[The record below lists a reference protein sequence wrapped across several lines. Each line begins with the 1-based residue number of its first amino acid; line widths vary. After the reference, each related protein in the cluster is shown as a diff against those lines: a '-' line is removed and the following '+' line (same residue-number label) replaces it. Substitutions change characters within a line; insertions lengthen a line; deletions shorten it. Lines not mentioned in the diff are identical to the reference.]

1 MASGMGLSSS
11 SMAMGEG
18 SFCSRP
24 DEVRVAAAR
33 PARVTKEA
41 AIASDAMIVVICLDV
56 RLTNLVFIGRASRA
70 LWLPSWTQLY
80 ARLGGG
86 Y

>member
-1 MASGMGLSSS
+1 M
-11 SMAMGEG
+11 
-18 SFCSRP
+18 
-24 DEVRVAAAR
+24 
-33 PARVTKEA
+33 
-41 AIASDAMIVVICLDV
+41 VICLDV